1 MLTGVGMIVNEK
13 NQQFM
18 LQSQVKGIFDVP
30 SRK

>member
-1 MLTGVGMIVNEK
+1 MVVNRN

>member
-1 MLTGVGMIVNEK
+1 VNK
-13 NQQFM
+13 NNQQFM